1 MSNTTEKKEKQSFG
15 QFIKFAL
22 FSASAGIIQV
32 LTFTLLSEVVIKP
45 PAIQSA
51 MESNATFARIMQNE
65 YGPMYLTA
73 LILSVVWN
81 FTFNRK
87 FTFKSAAN
95 VPVAMLKVFA
105 FYLVFT
111 PISTLLGNYF
121 TAKFADV
128 SAINYI
134 VLGLTMATNMITEFL
149 YDKFVVFRGQE
160 NTAVSKRTRKSII
173 KSQKDKEKRLRKKC
187 SRFLYVPYQSSICKI
202 SSFERTPTARLTVR
216 PSRITSKVGILAMP
230 KAWAS
235 SGCSSTFTLP
245 TLAPVTSAPI
255 SSTMG
260 DTIRHGPHQVAQNPT
275 APGTRPASL
284 LPENSLL

>member
-32 LTFTLLSEVVIKP
+32 LTFTLLSEVVIKL

-81 FTFNRK
+81 

-128 SAINYI
+128 GAINYI

-160 NTAVSKRTRKSII
+160 NTAVSK
-173 KSQKDKEKRLRKKC
+173 KDKKK
-187 SRFLYVPYQSSICKI
+187 
-202 SSFERTPTARLTVR
+202 A
-216 PSRITSKVGILAMP
+216 
-230 KAWAS
+230 
-235 SGCSSTFTLP
+235 
-245 TLAPVTSAPI
+245 
-255 SSTMG
+255 
-260 DTIRHGPHQVAQNPT
+260 
-275 APGTRPASL
+275 
-284 LPENSLL
+284 